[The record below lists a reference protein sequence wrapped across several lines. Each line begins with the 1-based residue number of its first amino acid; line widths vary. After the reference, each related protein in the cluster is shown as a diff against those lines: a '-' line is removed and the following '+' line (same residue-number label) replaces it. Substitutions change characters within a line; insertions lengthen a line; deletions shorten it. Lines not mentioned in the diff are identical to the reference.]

1 VADGALYQ
9 SMHAKLRT
17 EQQQADEAAAR
28 DRRALHAAIFA
39 NTAPADAQWELPPL
53 ADEEDDDGTAPHNGL
68 NAPVRALRL
77 LLAVRTAEEE
87 QRAEQWVSP
96 EQEEEERAAALLPRT
111 DAATVT
117 ALLDQL
123 ETDAAALSE
132 SHSTF
137 LQLQRTQA
145 ERELIAHRKRLR
157 LLPSLMHPSLSF
169 APGSPTFHAARSP
182 LGPAGLHSPTSPWR
196 V

>member
-1 VADGALYQ
+1 MPEV
-9 SMHAKLRT
+9 
-17 EQQQADEAAAR
+17 
-28 DRRALHAAIFA
+28 
-39 NTAPADAQWELPPL
+39 
-53 ADEEDDDGTAPHNGL
+53 
-68 NAPVRALRL
+68 
-77 LLAVRTAEEE
+77 AEEE